1 MMKQSKKFIFSLIVL
16 SFFIHLGILN
26 LTISKIPTKNI
37 HIYEIAQTP
46 QALKIRKLGIENGIE
61 SQNIAFRKK
70 TKQKGLDEQE
80 VKPKLENLAFKELP
94 FDKVPENQEEKKSQ
108 SLKTE
113 SNSFKRLNPNKTQL
127 GLSDREIKKFL
138 KTPSPGYISSS
149 QALKSLGESDL
160 NFGLEIPKGVSE
172 NELNQRELVFY
183 SFQKRIAQGY
193 VNSFQKE
200 LNQFERQN
208 PHKKFP
214 MTSEKKVLSGRV
226 IYDMN
231 GDILRIQTQRLEDIA
246 ELKTFFLDV
255 LNNMSSLPNPP
266 EEIIENK
273 QFAINF
279 VLVLNN

>member
-1 MMKQSKKFIFSLIVL
+1 MMKQSKKLIFPLIIL
-16 SFFIHLGILN
+16 SVFIHLGILS
-26 LTISKIPTKNI
+26 LPLSKPSTKSI
-37 HIYEIAQTP
+37 HLFEVTQTP
-46 QALKIRKLGIENGIE
+46 KSLKIRKLGIESGLE

-94 FDKVPENQEEKKSQ
+94 FDKVPGNQDEKKRQ

-183 SFQKRIAQGY
+183 SFQKNLLIT
-193 VNSFQKE
+193 NLSFFQYPSVHN
-200 LNQFERQN
+200 LL
-208 PHKKFP
+208 H
-214 MTSEKKVLSGRV
+214 
-226 IYDMN
+226 
-231 GDILRIQTQRLEDIA
+231 
-246 ELKTFFLDV
+246 
-255 LNNMSSLPNPP
+255 LPA
-266 EEIIENK
+266 
-273 QFAINF
+273 F
-279 VLVLNN
+279 